1 MTPFNIVAL
10 FSGEVTIYLMLGVV
24 GLLLLEKDNRVAK
37 KTLFAMAIVW
47 IIVFTVKR
55 LFPSLRPFEI
65 LEIVPLTVVAENTS
79 FPSAHA
85 ALAFTMATS
94 VWLAKHPL
102 GFIMLV
108 MAVVVAV
115 GRILLWVHFPVD
127 VIVGALIGVLV
138 VLVVNRLNLF
148 GWGND

>member
-37 KTLFAMAIVW
+37 KTLLAMTIVW
-47 IIVFTVKR
+47 IIVFAVKR
-55 LFPSLRPFEI
+55 LFPSSRPFEI
-65 LEIVPLTVVAENTS
+65 LEIVPLTVVAGNTS

-102 GFIMLV
+102 GFIMLL